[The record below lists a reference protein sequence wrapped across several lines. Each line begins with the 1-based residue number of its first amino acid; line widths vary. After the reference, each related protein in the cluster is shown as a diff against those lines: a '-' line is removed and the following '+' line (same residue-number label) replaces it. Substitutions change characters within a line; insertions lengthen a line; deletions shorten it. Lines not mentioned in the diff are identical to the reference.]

1 MTLESAAASRLMYPG
16 MSLPRVRPIAPTWRK
31 LPFDDPT
38 WLFDVKYDGFR
49 GLCYIEQGRSRFISR
64 NGNWMHRFGPI
75 AEQLAAALGVDN
87 TVLDGELVATD
98 ETGRPQ
104 FYELLRGTRLP
115 SYVAFDVIWLNGTDL
130 RPLPLYERRRA
141 LQGILPKGSPIVS
154 GALSVEGRGRDLFGL
169 MCANDLEGIICKR
182 LADPYDPRVRWI
194 KVKNRD
200 YSQAEGRGDLFNG
213 PQQKP
218 DEPYH
223 RRLQR

>member
-1 MTLESAAASRLMYPG
+1 
-16 MSLPRVRPIAPTWRK
+16 
-31 LPFDDPT
+31 
-38 WLFDVKYDGFR
+38 
-49 GLCYIEQGRSRFISR
+49 
-64 NGNWMHRFGPI
+64 
-75 AEQLAAALGVDN
+75 
-87 TVLDGELVATD
+87 
-98 ETGRPQ
+98 
-104 FYELLRGTRLP
+104 LLRGTRLP